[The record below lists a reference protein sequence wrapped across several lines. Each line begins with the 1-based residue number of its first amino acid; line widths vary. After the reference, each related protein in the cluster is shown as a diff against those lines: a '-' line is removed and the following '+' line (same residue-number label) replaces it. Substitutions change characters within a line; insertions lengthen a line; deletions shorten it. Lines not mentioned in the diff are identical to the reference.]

1 MRTQGRVVDGPER
14 VCCESLSS
22 CRSLSELRSG
32 VFSRPPFRPCAAH
45 EGVTRDRLSSNVCH
59 RGNRDTKP
67 HRIRTGGI
75 TSLGRFGRAEMEM
88 SVRRRGGEGGGGGSM
103 LGE

>member
-1 MRTQGRVVDGPER
+1 MAVDQRVVRTQRRVVVGPER
-14 VCCESLSS
+14 GCCEEFLIVPVAQRTPLRRVLTTSLPS
-22 CRSLSELRSG
+22 
-32 VFSRPPFRPCAAH
+32 CAAQ
-45 EGVTRDRLSSNVCH
+45 EGVTSDRLSSNVCH

-88 SVRRRGGEGGGGGSM
+88 SVRRLMSV
-103 LGE
+103 L